1 MSREWQDYKIPYA
14 YYKGNTAIREFNR
27 ALDNLSTSITTSS
40 SELSNYDNS
49 FKVGKEQSFKVISD
63 DFVNMLGNKKKS
75 VNDYLETSISVIQEI
90 QGKMDKDQTAA
101 NLAKQAYNKVMDD
114 TAKYTHTDEETNES
128 YVDTETQEK
137 DALAAGDAEWDANKS
152 DAW

>member
-1 MSREWQDYKIPYA
+1 MSREWEDYKIPYA
-14 YYKGNTAIREFNR
+14 YYRGNTAIREFNR
-27 ALDNLSTSITTSS
+27 TLDNLSTSITTSS

-101 NLAKQAYNKVMDD
+101 NLAWQAYNRIMDD
-114 TAKYTHTDEETNES
+114 PSPYEYYDDKGFKHTDTDKQGE
-128 YVDTETQEK
+128 

>member
-1 MSREWQDYKIPYA
+1 MDRVWKDYKIPDA
-14 YYKGNTAIREFNR
+14 YYKGNTAIENFNSY
-27 ALDNLSTSITTSS
+27 LDDLSTSITTSS

-75 VNDYLETSISVIQEI
+75 VKDYLETSISAIQEI
-90 QGKMDKDQTAA
+90 QGKMKKDEAAA
-101 NLAKQAYNKVMDD
+101 NLAKQAYNRIMDD
-114 TAKYTHTDEETNES
+114 SSPYEYYDDKGIKHTNTDKQGE
-128 YVDTETQEK
+128 
-137 DALAAGDAEWDANKS
+137 DALAAGDATWDANKS

>member
-1 MSREWQDYKIPYA
+1 MDRVWKDYKIPDA
-14 YYKGNTAIREFNR
+14 YYKGNTAIENFNSY
-27 ALDNLSTSITTSS
+27 LDDLSTSITTSS

-75 VNDYLETSISVIQEI
+75 VKDYLETSISAIQEI
-90 QGKMDKDQTAA
+90 QGKMKKDEAAA
-101 NLAKQAYNKVMDD
+101 NLAKQAYNRIMDD
-114 TAKYTHTDEETNES
+114 PSPYEYYDDKGIKHTNTDKQGE
-128 YVDTETQEK
+128 
-137 DALAAGDAEWDANKS
+137 DALAAGDATWDANKS